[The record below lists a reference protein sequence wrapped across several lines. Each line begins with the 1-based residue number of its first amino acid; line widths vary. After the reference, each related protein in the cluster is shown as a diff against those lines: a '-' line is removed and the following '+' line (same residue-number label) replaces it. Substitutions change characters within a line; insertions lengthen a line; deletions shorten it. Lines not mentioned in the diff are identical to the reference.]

1 MLMKKK
7 VTFEEFLDLLNPVI
21 KEKFLVNIRPS
32 TNRNNIQWPHSWID
46 NSMTWSNTPEGEHYW
61 NAVYERMYNLYYER

>member
-32 TNRNNIQWPHSWID
+32 TNRNTIQWPHSWID
-46 NSMTWSNTPEGEHYW
+46 NSMT
-61 NAVYERMYNLYYER
+61 